1 MRTSGLRANL
11 LETTVLHIGFTLRS
25 PMPTS
30 PHALRSLDAWPGE
43 TARPPLRLLDGR
55 QVRPGAQPP
64 AAARPAER
72 MGWLQRMRRAL
83 AGG

>member
-1 MRTSGLRANL
+1 M
-11 LETTVLHIGFTLRS
+11 LHIGFTLRS

-55 QVRPGAQPP
+55 QSSTRAQPP

-72 MGWLQRMRRAL
+72 MGWLQRVRQAL
-83 AGG
+83 VGR